1 MMLSKEILLKWHE
14 FRGKID
20 ERIILLF
27 LLVLFL
33 TSFFF
38 FFPVETPSNSPV
50 VKIFKRDGE
59 PLVEIYEEEE

>member
-1 MMLSKEILLKWHE
+1 MLGNKIRLKCDE
-14 FRGKID
+14 CRGKVD

-38 FFPVETPSNSPV
+38 FFPAETPNNSPV

-59 PLVEIYEEEE
+59 PLVEIYEDEE